1 MQLRHIGYLAFYLL
15 RPVFWPEIRRKVWSK
30 LRRLLW
36 RPVDETAA
44 EVERTAATDWCAEHA
59 VSWEEALGRLGLS
72 RPDGTLESL
81 FPVQVT
87 EARERLATCPVQ
99 LGGAGNLDLL
109 YAICES
115 QAATRV
121 IETGVAYGWSSLA
134 ILLSLQNRTG
144 ARLFSVDLPYFNL
157 RNDRWVGIAVP
168 PYLREPW
175 QLFRMADREGLPRA
189 LKAAGRI
196 DLAHYDSDKS
206 AAGRRFAYRLLW
218 QALHPG
224 GVLISDD
231 VGDNLGFRR
240 FCEEISQEPVIV
252 RQAEKFQGILVKSP
266 P

>member
-1 MQLRHIGYLAFYLL
+1 M
-15 RPVFWPEIRRKVWSK
+15 WSK

-36 RPVDETAA
+36 RPVDETVA
-44 EVERTAATDWCAEHA
+44 EAEWTAARSWCAERA
-59 VSWEEALGRLGLS
+59 VSWEEALEQLGFS
-72 RPDGTLESL
+72 RPDGALESL
-81 FPVQVT
+81 FPAQLA
-87 EARERLATCPVQ
+87 EARERAATCPVF

-121 IETGVAYGWSSLA
+121 IETGVAFGWSSLA

-144 ARLFSVDLPYFNL
+144 TRLFSVDLPYFKH
-157 RNDRWVGIAVP
+157 RNDRWVGIVVP
-168 PYLREPW
+168 PHLREAW

-206 AAGRRFAYRLLW
+206 EAGRRFAYRLLW
-218 QALHPG
+218 QALRPG

-231 VGDNLGFRR
+231 VGDNQGFRH
-240 FCEEISQEPVIV
+240 FCEEISREPVIV
-252 RQAEKFQGILVKSP
+252 RQAEKFQGVLVKSHP
-266 P
+266 